1 MKHIIKGILTLLNRQ
16 EKKQLGKLI
25 LLDLLISA
33 LDIAFLGVLLL
44 VIGIYTSTKTINT
57 SFAFLPASWFNKNSI
72 QLISVFLVLFCF
84 KNWFGYLIMRF
95 QHHFFYGVASR
106 LSKKN
111 IIHYLKANYLNFVNV
126 DSSIH
131 IRQISQQPIEFS
143 HYILT
148 NVQQVISQ
156 GILILFTVC
165 AILIYQPV
173 LFLLLLL
180 LLLPPVILLA
190 WFIRRRSKQIR
201 VNTKQA
207 SEKTI
212 QHLQESLAGFVE
224 SNIYDKTDF
233 FTNRYHS
240 YQQQLNDN
248 LAGQQTLQALPSRLV
263 EIFAVLGFFILVLI
277 NKYWTNQPVIDLLTI
292 GVFMA
297 AAYKIIPGIIKILN
311 STGQIR
317 TYEFTLNDLLKA
329 SASPQPSPKE
339 RELKTEPGKVFSFGE
354 DYSQSDSFGASE
366 VLRSLGEVS
375 SGEGRG
381 EVTSIAF
388 NNISFRYQNHQILK
402 NSSFSISKGDLAGIS
417 AVSGRGKTTLI
428 NLLLGFLVPD
438 AGEILINDLA
448 TDITTRKQYW
458 SRIAY
463 VKQQG
468 YFIHD
473 TILKNI
479 TLSDE
484 ESDHEKLAEAIAI
497 CELNQLLNGNAEGL
511 HRVIREN
518 GKNLSG
524 GQRQRILLAR
534 ALYHDFDVLILDEP
548 FGEMDQQAEE
558 AILIQLQRLAAS
570 GKIIFFITHNTAS
583 LSYCNKLITL
593 E

>member
-1 MKHIIKGILTLLNRQ
+1 MEHIIKSILTLLNRQ

-33 LDIAFLGVLLL
+33 LDIAFLGMLLL
-44 VIGIYTSTKTINT
+44 VIGIYTSTKAINT
-57 SFAFLPASWFNKNSI
+57 SLAFLHSNWLNKSSLL
-72 QLISVFLVLFCF
+72 LISIFLVLFSV
-84 KNWFGYLIMRF
+84 KNWIGYLIMRF

-111 IIHYLKANYLNFVNV
+111 IINYLKSDYLNFVNV

-156 GILILFTVC
+156 IILILFSIC

-190 WFIRRRSKQIR
+190 YFIRKRSKQIR

-224 SNIYDKTDF
+224 SNIYNKSNF
-233 FTNRYHS
+233 FTNRYHN

-263 EIFAVLGFFILVLI
+263 EIFAVFGFFILVLI
-277 NKYWTNQPVIDLLTI
+277 NKYWTDTPVIDLLTI

-311 STGQIR
+311 STGQIK

-329 SASPQPSPKE
+329 ETSPKSSPKE
-339 RELKTEPGKVFSFGE
+339 RTSHNDLFS
-354 DYSQSDSFGASE
+354 
-366 VLRSLGEVS
+366 SLS
-375 SGEGRG
+375 LAEGRG
-381 EVTSIAF
+381 EAITSMKF
-388 NNISFRYQNHQILK
+388 NDISFRYKDHQILK
-402 NSSFSISKGDLAGIS
+402 NSYFNIDKGDLAGIS

-428 NLLLGFLVPD
+428 NLLLGFLAPD
-438 AGEILINDLA
+438 AGNILINDQV
-448 TDITTRKQYW
+448 TDITTRKRYW
-458 SRIAY
+458 NRIAY

-484 ESDHEKLAEAIAI
+484 ESDHEKLAEPIAI
-497 CELNQLLNGNAEGL
+497 CGLNPLLNGNAEGL
-511 HRVIREN
+511 HQVLREN

-548 FGEMDQQAEE
+548 FGEMDQRAEE
-558 AILIQLQRLAAS
+558 AILIQLQRLASA
-570 GKIIFFITHNTAS
+570 GKMILFITHNTAS

>member
-16 EKKQLGKLI
+16 EKRQLGKLI

-33 LDIAFLGVLLL
+33 LDIAFLGILLL

-57 SFAFLPASWFNKNSI
+57 GFAFLPSSWFNKNSLL
-72 QLISVFLVLFCF
+72 LISVFLVLFCF
-84 KNWFGYLIMRF
+84 KNWMGYLIMRF

-111 IIHYLKANYLNFVNV
+111 IIHYLKSDYLNFVNV

-190 WFIRRRSKQIR
+190 WFIRRKSKQIR

-224 SNIYDKTDF
+224 SNIYNKSAF
-233 FTNRYHS
+233 FTNRYHN

-277 NKYWTNQPVIDLLTI
+277 NKYWTTEPVIDLLTI

-311 STGQIR
+311 STGQIK

-329 SASPQPSPKE
+329 SPKSSPKE
-339 RELKTEPGKVFSFGE
+339 RTSFGGFIGC
-354 DYSQSDSFGASE
+354 DS
-366 VLRSLGEVS
+366 LSL
-375 SGEGRG
+375 GEGRG
-381 EVTSIAF
+381 EAEAVTSIQF
-388 NNISFRYQNHQILK
+388 NNISFRYKDHQILT
-402 NSSFSISKGDLAGIS
+402 NSSFNIHKGDLAGIS

-438 AGEILINDLA
+438 AGDILVNNQS
-448 TDITTRKQYW
+448 TDNASRRLYW
-458 SRIAY
+458 NRIAY

-497 CELNQLLNGNAEGL
+497 CGLNQLLNGNAEGL

-558 AILIQLQRLAAS
+558 AILIQLQRLAAL
-570 GKIIFFITHNTAS
+570 GKIILFITHNMAS
-583 LSYCNKLITL
+583 LAYCNKLITL

>member
-1 MKHIIKGILTLLNRQ
+1 MKHIIKGILTLLNPQ

-33 LDIAFLGVLLL
+33 LDIAFLGGLLL
-44 VIGIYTSTKTINT
+44 VIGFYTSTKTINNG
-57 SFAFLPASWFNKNSI
+57 FAFLPANWFNKNSI
-72 QLISVFLVLFCF
+72 LLISVFLVLFSL
-84 KNWFGYLIMRF
+84 KNWIGYLIMRF

-111 IIHYLKANYLNFVNV
+111 IIHYLKSDYLNFVNV

-165 AILIYQPV
+165 AILIYQPT

-180 LLLPPVILLA
+180 LLLPPVVLLA
-190 WFIRRRSKQIR
+190 YFIRKRSKQIR
-201 VNTKQA
+201 VSTKQA

-224 SNIYDKTDF
+224 SNIYNKSDF

-277 NKYWTNQPVIDLLTI
+277 NKYWTDKPVIDLLTI

-311 STGQIR
+311 STGQIK
-317 TYEFTLNDLLKA
+317 TYEFTLNDLL
-329 SASPQPSPKE
+329 SVETSPKSSPKE
-339 RELKTEPGKVFSFGE
+339 RTLFK
-354 DYSQSDSFGASE
+354 
-366 VLRSLGEVS
+366 S
-375 SGEGRG
+375 STTQQIDLYP
-381 EVTSIAF
+381 VNNPISSIKF
-388 NNISFRYQNHQILK
+388 DDISFQYKDHQILK
-402 NSSFSISKGDLAGIS
+402 NCSFNIARGDLAGIS

-438 AGEILINDLA
+438 AGDILINDQA
-448 TDITTRKQYW
+448 TDTTSLKRCW

-484 ESDHEKLAEAIAI
+484 ESDPEKLAEAIAI
-497 CELNQLLNGNAEGL
+497 CELNPLLNGNAEGL
-511 HRVIREN
+511 YRTIREN

-558 AILIQLQRLAAS
+558 AILIQLQRLAAL

>member
-16 EKKQLGKLI
+16 EKRQLGKLI

-33 LDIAFLGVLLL
+33 LDIAFLGILLL

-72 QLISVFLVLFCF
+72 QLISIFLVLFCF

-111 IIHYLKANYLNFVNV
+111 IIHYLKADYLNFVNV

-165 AILIYQPV
+165 AILVYQPV

-190 WFIRRRSKQIR
+190 WFIRKRSKQIR

-311 STGQIR
+311 STGQIK

-329 SASPQPSPKE
+329 SPKSSPKE
-339 RELKTEPGKVFSFGE
+339 GTSHNDFSN
-354 DYSQSDSFGASE
+354 
-366 VLRSLGEVS
+366 SLS
-375 SGEGRG
+375 LGEGRG
-381 EVTSIAF
+381 EAITSIKF
-388 NNISFRYQNHQILK
+388 DDISFRYKDHQILK
-402 NSSFSISKGDLAGIS
+402 NSGFSIVNGDLAGIS

-438 AGEILINDLA
+438 GGEILINDQA
-448 TDITTRKQYW
+448 TDIIIRKQFW

-484 ESDHEKLAEAIAI
+484 ESEHEKLAEAIAV
-497 CELNQLLNGNAEGL
+497 CGLNQLLNGNAEGL
-511 HRVIREN
+511 HQVIREN

-558 AILIQLQRLAAS
+558 AILIQLQRLAAG

>member
-1 MKHIIKGILTLLNRQ
+1 MKHITKGILTLLSTH

-33 LDIAFLGVLLL
+33 LDIVFLGMLLL
-44 VIGIYTSTKTINT
+44 VVGFYTSTSTSTINT
-57 SFAFLPASWFNKNSI
+57 RLAFLPATWFNKNSM

-111 IIHYLKANYLNFVNV
+111 MIHYLKSDYLNFVNV

-148 NVQQVISQ
+148 NVQQIISQ

-165 AILIYQPV
+165 AILIYQPT

-190 WFIRRRSKQIR
+190 WFIRKRSKLIR

-224 SNIYDKTDF
+224 SNIYNKTDF
-233 FTNRYHS
+233 LTNRYHG

-311 STGQIR
+311 STGQIK

-329 SASPQPSPKE
+329 SPKSSPLE
-339 RELKTEPGKVFSFGE
+339 KTLPETSFS
-354 DYSQSDSFGASE
+354 SLSFEEGQ
-366 VLRSLGEVS
+366 GEV
-375 SGEGRG
+375 EAIH
-381 EVTSIAF
+381 SIKF
-388 NNISFRYQNHQILK
+388 DDISFRYKDQQILE
-402 NSSFSISKGDLAGIS
+402 NSSFSIGKGDLAGIS

-438 AGEILINDLA
+438 AGDILINNRVT
-448 TDITTRKQYW
+448 TDITDRKRYW

-473 TILKNI
+473 SILKNI
-479 TLSDE
+479 TLGDE
-484 ESDHEKLAEAIAI
+484 ESDPEKLAGAIAV
-497 CELNQLLNGNAEGL
+497 CGLNQLLNGNAEGL
-511 HRVIREN
+511 HQVIREN

-570 GKIIFFITHNTAS
+570 GKIIFFITHNAAS

>member
-16 EKKQLGKLI
+16 EKAQLSRLI

-33 LDIAFLGVLLL
+33 LDIAFLGMLLL
-44 VIGIYTSTKTINT
+44 VVGIYTSTKTINNG
-57 SFAFLPASWFNKNSI
+57 FAFLPSGWFNKNSML
-72 QLISVFLVLFCF
+72 LISIFLVLFCF
-84 KNWFGYLIMRF
+84 KNWMGYLIMRF

-106 LSKKN
+106 LSKRN
-111 IIHYLKANYLNFVNV
+111 IINYLKNDYVNFVNV

-165 AILIYQPV
+165 AILIYQPI

-190 WFIRRRSKQIR
+190 WFIRKRSKQIR

-207 SEKTI
+207 SEKTL

-224 SNIYDKTDF
+224 SNIYDKTSF

-263 EIFAVLGFFILVLI
+263 EVFAVLGFFILVLI

-311 STGQIR
+311 STGQIK
-317 TYEFTLNDLLKA
+317 TYEFTLNDLT
-329 SASPQPSPKE
+329 SPRSSPKE
-339 RELKTEPGKVFSFGE
+339 RTLLSGFADPGSLSFGE
-354 DYSQSDSFGASE
+354 GW
-366 VLRSLGEVS
+366 GEA
-375 SGEGRG
+375 EAI
-381 EVTSIAF
+381 TSIQF
-388 NNISFRYQNHQILK
+388 NNISFRYKDHQILK
-402 NSSFSISKGDLAGIS
+402 NSSFSIEKGDLAGIS
-417 AVSGRGKTTLI
+417 ALSGRGKTTLI

-438 AGEILINDLA
+438 DGDILINDQVA
-448 TDITTRKQYW
+448 NIIARKQYW
-458 SRIAY
+458 NRIAY

-484 ESDHEKLAEAIAI
+484 ESEHEKLAEAIAI
-497 CELNQLLNGNAEGL
+497 CGLNPLLNGNAEGL
-511 HRVIREN
+511 YQTVREN

-570 GKIIFFITHNTAS
+570 GKMILFITHNTAS